1 MFMSKLRKEGECS
14 EKIIFLYNRLSLSL
28 FRNKVALMFKL
39 AEFHRCLKSQSGQTL
54 KYKRTKNDDHD
65 FKHPN
70 TYEIPPPLF
79 GQLLQLFWRN
89 RPTIHLV
96 PNNSGNARKKTFLR
110 EVIPKGQ
117 LKSSWSWIMKLKRD
131 LHVCFISCWKK
142 SCFAENRFLEEKID
156 PTKARESKGRHQHTK
171 WINQWWYHDKPNI

>member
-1 MFMSKLRKEGECS
+1 MSKLRKEGECS

-54 KYKRTKNDDHD
+54 NTNAPKMMTMVSSTHILMKYPR
-65 FKHPN
+65 
-70 TYEIPPPLF
+70 PLF
-79 GQLLQLFWRN
+79 GQLLQFFWRN

-142 SCFAENRFLEEKID
+142 SCFAENRFLEEKIET
-156 PTKARESKGRHQHTK
+156 TKARESKRRHQQKK